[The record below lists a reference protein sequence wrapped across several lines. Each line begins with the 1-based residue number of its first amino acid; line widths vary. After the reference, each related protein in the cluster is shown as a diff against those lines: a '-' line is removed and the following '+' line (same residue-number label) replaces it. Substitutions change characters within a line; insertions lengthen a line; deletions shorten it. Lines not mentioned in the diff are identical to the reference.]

1 MATVVVRMQ
10 WWAPMELAVEEVAKA
25 GAPKAGMAQDPAGA
39 VEAETAE
46 GMAE

>member
-1 MATVVVRMQ
+1 MATVVVRMR

-25 GAPKAGMAQDPAGA
+25 GIAQDPAGA